1 MFIRILHTN
10 GRNVEILTS
19 GIKYCK
25 SIEDAFVND
34 KLKMVVSIDS
44 GTKETYLKIKGVDCF
59 DKVIENLRKYVL
71 ASDFAKENI
80 TLKYI
85 IVDKENDATLKS
97 TLEEAESILT
107 AGGFSN
113 ITINE
118 VCIVQDAN
126 QQRIGYVASVSLK
139 AYDAMTLTFGYTTEG
154 VCTGLAFLEI
164 KETPGIGMKAD
175 EPEFKNQFVNKKG
188 DQLVAVKSGASAENE
203 INAITGATF
212 TTDGVIRGINAGIC
226 FMSELQNRL
235 GGAN

>member
-1 MFIRILHTN
+1 MAKYKKQSMIKDAIILCMISLIAALAL
-10 GRNVEILTS
+10 G
-19 GIKYCK
+19 
-25 SIEDAFVND
+25 FVNELTKD
-34 KLKMVVSIDS
+34 RIAFLK
-44 GTKETYLKIKGVDCF
+44 
-59 DKVIENLRKYVL
+59 
-71 ASDFAKENI
+71 AQAKAEA
-80 TLKYI
+80 YQEVFPEAVA
-85 IVDKENDATLKS
+85 IVDKESDATLKS

-175 EPEFKNQFVNKKG
+175 EPDFKNQFVNKKG
-188 DQLVAVKSGASAENE
+188 DQLVAVKSGATAENE
-203 INAITGATF
+203 INAISGATF
-212 TTDGVIRGINAGIC
+212 TTDGVIRGVNAGIC
-226 FMSELQNRL
+226 FMNELQNRL